1 MQGRKVMIAG
11 GSSPSISLSLVA
23 GNAQIDGVVKRA
35 GKGVAGAM
43 VVLVPKDPEID
54 VDLFRRDQTDLDGT
68 FSLHGVVPGSYR
80 LLAIEDGWDLD
91 WSQPGVIAA
100 YIKHGRVVEISNQ
113 AGHPLTLGEPIEV
126 QPR

>member
-1 MQGRKVMIAG
+1 MIAG